1 MKLKYRLII
10 SFLIMIF
17 VPLILT
23 VTMLVA
29 MNSYVISSLQ
39 ESYGV
44 EYDSAQDFW
53 ESSLAELSDSD
64 ATPSE
69 QMYREYIVDMFVCVL
84 LILLFT
90 ALMLTFW
97 TYMGIV
103 TPIKRLQLAANNIKE
118 GRLNFTIGSENNNDE
133 IGLLCQDFEAMRVRL
148 KANADDKLK
157 QDKANRELI
166 RNISHDLKTPITSIK
181 GYVEGIMDGVADTPE
196 KQEKYLR
203 IIYNKAN
210 EMDALIN
217 ELTLYSQLDTNE
229 IPYNYKVINVKD
241 FFDDCAE
248 EIGMDLS
255 EKNISFA
262 YENFCK
268 NDDSIMADSEQIMRV
283 VENIVSN
290 SVKYMGK
297 EEEGN
302 IRLTLK
308 DVDSYIQ
315 IEIEDNGVGIAK
327 EDIPYIFDRF
337 FRTDSSR
344 GTRAGGSGIGLSI
357 VKKVIED
364 HGGKV
369 WATSEIGMGT
379 CMFIILKKYEEEE
392 ENE

>member
-1 MKLKYRLII
+1 MKLKNRLII

-23 VTMLVA
+23 VTMFTAV
-29 MNSYVISSLQ
+29 NTYVIASLQ

-44 EYDSAQDFW
+44 EYDSAKDFVQ
-53 ESSLAELSDSD
+53 SSLSDISESEEGI
-64 ATPSE
+64 SE
-69 QMYREYIVDMFVCVL
+69 QMYREYLVDMIICVL
-84 LILLFT
+84 VILLFT

-97 TYMGIV
+97 TYTGIV
-103 TPIKRLQLAANNIKE
+103 TPIRRLQLATNNIKE
-118 GRLNFTIGSENNNDE
+118 GRLNFSIGQEGGNDE
-133 IGLLCQDFEAMRVRL
+133 IGLLCQDFEAMRERL
-148 KANADDKLK
+148 KANADDKLR

-210 EMDALIN
+210 EMDSLIN
-217 ELTLYSQLDTNE
+217 ELTVYSQLDTNE
-229 IPYNYKVINVKD
+229 IPYNCQVLNVRD
-241 FFDDCAE
+241 CFDDCAE
-248 EIGMDLS
+248 EISMDLS
-255 EKNISFA
+255 EKNISFV
-262 YENFCK
+262 YENFCDK
-268 NDDSIMADSEQIMRV
+268 DDRIKADSEQLMRV
-283 VENIVSN
+283 IENIVSN

-297 EEEGN
+297 ETGGS

-308 DVDSYIQ
+308 DVDNYIQ
-315 IEIEDNGVGIAK
+315 IEIEDNGAGIAK

-357 VKKVIED
+357 VKKVVED

-369 WATSEIGMGT
+369 WATSEIGIGT
-379 CMFIILKKYEEEE
+379 CMFIILKKYEEGEDE
-392 ENE
+392 